1 MRPALTNALTNAIR
15 EALNYSS
22 TNLDSEPI
30 ANYVARLNGTDQ
42 YWQLSNEVDVEIGG
56 FILYR
61 FLGFEP
67 ENSFRRFIGGLG
79 PFDVSTGSPSNTFL
93 FSSGTLDAEINGEP
107 LSNGVPIP
115 NNGVCELKLT
125 AKEALLF
132 SQVAA
137 VESQRL
143 LNVPVLSVSAYDSA
157 GNLTHE
163 IPLTN
168 KAQGAYQVATTTPL
182 GANLHT
188 QEVIENPATA
198 NDQWTYLG
206 NGRWQLIGDG
216 TPSAVTFLEAW
227 LQPDNG
233 YVEFEIESI
242 AGGSLTCTQITRSNS
257 VFSTTGI
264 KTFHYVGKQ
273 DIERVQFKR
282 AMGSVQ
288 AIIKN
293 IKHYDAEGIL
303 VAEMVGYSGDVWE
316 EV

>member
-1 MRPALTNALTNAIR
+1 MGI
-15 EALNYSS
+15 SS
-22 TNLDSEPI
+22 PLLKQAGFAKSKLAEIIQWVAQLD
-30 ANYVARLNGTDQ
+30 GTAQ
-42 YWQLSNEVDVEIGG
+42 YWQLSGPIGVEIGG

-67 ENSFRRFIGGLG
+67 SSSFRRFIGGVG
-79 PFDVSTGSPSNTFL
+79 PFDVSTGFPANTFL

-168 KAQGAYQVATTTPL
+168 KAQGAFQVATTTPL
-182 GANLHT
+182 GENLYT
-188 QEVIENPATA
+188 QEIIENPSDAG
-198 NDQWTYLG
+198 DQWTYLG
-206 NGRWQLIGDG
+206 NGRWQLDGDG
-216 TPSAVTFLEAW
+216 FFSALQFLGAQG
-227 LQPDNG
+227 QPVKG
-233 YVEFEIESI
+233 YFSFEIESLS
-242 AGGSLTCTQITRSNS
+242 GGNLTCCSS
-257 VFSTTGI
+257 YVPAAVYSSTGV
-264 KTFHYVGKQ
+264 KSFYYS
-273 DIERVQFKR
+273 DIETVGAIQFRRDRGPVK
-282 AMGSVQ
+282 AV
-288 AIIKN
+288 IKN
-293 IKHYDAEGIL
+293 IKHFDAEGVLI
-303 VAEMVGYSGDVWE
+303 ATMPNYTDAVWKKE
-316 EV
+316 NEL